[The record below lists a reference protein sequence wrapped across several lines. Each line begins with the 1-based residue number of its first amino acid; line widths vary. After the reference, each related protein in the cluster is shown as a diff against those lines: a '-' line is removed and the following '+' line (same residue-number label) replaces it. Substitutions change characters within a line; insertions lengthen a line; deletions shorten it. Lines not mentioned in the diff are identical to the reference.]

1 MVLYS
6 GVSDMFQYNSADGM
20 IDSINV
26 DIVMGGGAL
35 VNTPALVQC
44 INQVSICISQNVWN
58 TLDASDHR
66 TND

>member
-35 VNTPALVQC
+35 VNTPALVQSMYQSGQHLHLPECLEHIGC
-44 INQVSICISQNVWN
+44 IRPQNQ
-58 TLDASDHR
+58 
-66 TND
+66 